1 MVNLSGPVGELQVAG
16 ATPLKFNYSISDF
29 DEIWAIYVNFPEKNN
44 RSGENSVGGPLR
56 GVGGQQ
62 P

>member
-1 MVNLSGPVGELQVAG
+1 MVKGEQVPPKNL
-16 ATPLKFNYSISDF
+16 TTSDF
-29 DEIWAIYVNFPEKNN
+29 DEIWAIYVHFPEKNN
-44 RSGENSVGGPLR
+44 KSGENSVGGHLR